1 MGRTFKVI
9 GSSHPRGVLRTKSNC
24 LMKLSLLNLKVPLN
38 LAVNRF
44 IISTVYLWLAH
55 KKNRAWYYSKCGQR
69 SAGLASFGSM
79 L

>member
-38 LAVNRF
+38 LAVKRF
-44 IISTVYLWLAH
+44 IISTVYGYGWLI
-55 KKNRAWYYSKCGQR
+55 KNRACYSKCGQR